1 MSAKTKPMALGRG
14 LNAIFDIEDL
24 AARKEESKKD
34 TSVIEME
41 IDRIEPNPNQPR
53 QTFDEA
59 LIDELAQSIATL
71 GLIQPITVREE
82 PDGRYVI
89 ISGERRYRASKKA
102 GLTSVPVFVRKV
114 DDVVMLEMSLVENIQ
129 REDLNAIEVA
139 CTLSRLIDECGIT
152 QEKLS
157 ERVGKNRST
166 IANYIRLLRLP
177 PEIQL
182 ALQTNLISMGHARAL
197 LSIESPERQIEVLK
211 AIVHNALSVR
221 QVEKIAQ
228 ETATESDAKRP
239 VTEAALPESYRR
251 LSDKLEHFFNRKI
264 SVKRGN
270 KGDGTIVIRFKNEA
284 EIEDL
289 IKKLEK

>member
-228 ETATESDAKRP
+228 ETATGSDAKRP